1 MPLMQRVYSVLLV
14 SAAQNLNTAMHAL
27 LSGSRYD
34 RVDTVSD
41 VSAAKRACAEGAYD
55 FVIVNSPLPDDTGVR
70 FSIDLSGGET
80 VVLLLVRAELYN
92 EVTDKVCEHGVFTLS
107 RPASRQIAETA
118 LESLAA
124 SLGFI
129 PWDMQSAN
137 APWNTSPAPVV
148 STASTWKAGRVN
160 IPSSSMPTRPFSPM
174 VKITHLGPR
183 AFRSFRASSMEI
195 PREPYLLL

>member
-118 LESLAA
+118 LDWMAAARERLRRTEHKTLTLEEKMQEIRLVNRAKWVLIEQRHMDEPTAHRYIEKLAM
-124 SLGFI
+124 
-129 PWDMQSAN
+129 DRC
-137 APWNTSPAPVV
+137 V
-148 STASTWKAGRVN
+148 
-160 IPSSSMPTRPFSPM
+160 TRRL
-174 VKITHLGPR
+174 I
-183 AFRSFRASSMEI
+183 AEEI
-195 PREPYLLL
+195 LKNEK